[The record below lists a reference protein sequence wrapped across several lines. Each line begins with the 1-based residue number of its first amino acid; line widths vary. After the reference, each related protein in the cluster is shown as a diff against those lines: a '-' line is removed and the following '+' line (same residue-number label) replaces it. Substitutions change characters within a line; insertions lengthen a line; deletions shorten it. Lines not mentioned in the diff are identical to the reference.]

1 VARLPIKQEIKMQK
15 QLLKLLPMLRRFAY
29 SLTGSMA
36 DADDLVQSTIEKIL
50 TKGLPEDVELAKW
63 AFRVCRNIW
72 IDDYRARK
80 VRSQAAENPELQ
92 EEQSVDES
100 EHIDHKN
107 TLAQV
112 NTAMQTLPDDQRS
125 ILALVAVQGF
135 SYKEVAESLDIPLG
149 TVMSRLS
156 RARTS
161 LLTMMKGQQGGLI
174 A

>member
-1 VARLPIKQEIKMQK
+1 MQQ

-50 TKGLPEDVELAKW
+50 SKGLPDEVELAKW

-72 IDDYRARK
+72 IDEYRARK
-80 VRSQAAENPELQ
+80 VSLVAAQDPELQ
-92 EEQSVDES
+92 EEQGMDSS
-100 EHIDHKN
+100 AQIDQKN
-107 TLAQV
+107 TLNQV
-112 NTAMQTLPDDQRS
+112 NAAMQALPDDQRS

-135 SYKEVAESLDIPLG
+135 SYKEVSESLDIPLG

-161 LLTMMKGQQGGLI
+161 LITLIKGQQGGLV

>member
-1 VARLPIKQEIKMQK
+1 MQQ

-50 TKGLPEDVELAKW
+50 SKGLPDEVELAKW

-72 IDDYRARK
+72 IDEYRARK
-80 VRSQAAENPELQ
+80 VRLVAAQDPELQ
-92 EEQSVDES
+92 EEQSMDS
-100 EHIDHKN
+100 SAQIDQKN
-107 TLAQV
+107 TLNQV
-112 NTAMQTLPDDQRS
+112 NAAMQALPDDQRS

-135 SYKEVAESLDIPLG
+135 SYKEVSESLDIPLG

-161 LLTMMKGQQGGLI
+161 LITLIKGQQGGLV